1 MFNLVPDAIIA
12 IRFREPFLVFGTVF
26 LRSVDMKSALRFT
39 LVMGFVAWMGCQ
51 SATESPRSDA
61 GGAAEATSE
70 FTLVSLKVP
79 NMH

>member
-12 IRFREPFLVFGTVF
+12 IRFRVLFLVFGTVF
-26 LRSVDMKSALRFT
+26 WRSVHMKNALRFM
-39 LVMGFVAWMGCQ
+39 LVTGLVAWVGCQ
-51 SATESPRSDA
+51 SATDSPRSDA